1 MRVLAELGLICCN
14 FALHSKSSKTRLLNE
29 YNSHPKGLSF
39 VVIGMNDEKS
49 PLFPDEVRR
58 LISEHRIFSGGRRHR
73 ELVGEL
79 LPEGAVWIDIV
90 VPLSDVYA
98 QYRLYDEPVLVF
110 ASGDPLFF
118 GFTTTLMREF
128 EGRVTKTFPSFSS
141 LQMLAHALRL
151 PYHDMRVVSLT
162 GRPWHE
168 FDRAL
173 IERAHKVGVL
183 TDRKNTPAT
192 IAKRMLDYGY
202 TAYRMYIGVL
212 LGGEREET
220 YSLPLEEVVTKDF
233 AHPNCLIIE
242 AVEPQPYDA
251 PLGLKEL
258 DFFPLNRRVNM
269 ITKMPIRLVSLSLL
283 ELERRRS
290 FWDVGFCT
298 GSVSIEAKLRYPHL
312 TVTAFEVRGEGT
324 ELMETNSQ
332 RFHAPGI
339 DYHIGDFLAQP
350 LESLPRPEAAFIG
363 GHGGR
368 LPEFVA
374 RLAEL
379 IGEDGIIVF
388 NSVSEETLQL
398 FRDSIAEIG
407 WTITYETRLAVDSHN
422 PITILQA
429 KGRRD

>member
-1 MRVLAELGLICCN
+1 
-14 FALHSKSSKTRLLNE
+14 
-29 YNSHPKGLSF
+29 
-39 VVIGMNDEKS
+39 
-49 PLFPDEVRR
+49 
-58 LISEHRIFSGGRRHR
+58 
-73 ELVGEL
+73 
-79 LPEGAVWIDIV
+79 
-90 VPLSDVYA
+90 
-98 QYRLYDEPVLVF
+98 
-110 ASGDPLFF
+110 
-118 GFTTTLMREF
+118 
-128 EGRVTKTFPSFSS
+128 
-141 LQMLAHALRL
+141 
-151 PYHDMRVVSLT
+151 
-162 GRPWHE
+162 
-168 FDRAL
+168 
-173 IERAHKVGVL
+173 
-183 TDRKNTPAT
+183 
-192 IAKRMLDYGY
+192 
-202 TAYRMYIGVL
+202 
-212 LGGEREET
+212 
-220 YSLPLEEVVTKDF
+220 
-233 AHPNCLIIE
+233 
-242 AVEPQPYDA
+242 
-251 PLGLKEL
+251 
-258 DFFPLNRRVNM
+258 M

-312 TVTAFEVRGEGT
+312 TVTAFEVREEGT

-379 IGEDGIIVF
+379 MGEDGIIVF

-407 WTITYETRLAVDSHN
+407 WAITYETRLAVDSHN